1 MINFD
6 EELKK
11 YKPVLEVDDLQ
22 DKVGGND
29 VKDMLE
35 LLQYL
40 STKVKMSEGNGTDA

>member
-6 EELKK
+6 EEVKK
-11 YKPVLEVDDLQ
+11 YKPALEVDDLQ
-22 DKVGGND
+22 DKVGGSD

-40 STKVKMSEGNGTDA
+40 STKVGAPEGNGTDV

>member
-11 YKPVLEVDDLQ
+11 FKPVMEVDDLQ
-22 DKVGGND
+22 DRVGNGD
-29 VKDMLE
+29 VKDILE

-40 STKVKMSEGNGTDA
+40 SAKADAPQKEGE